1 MASGGPSSGAA
12 GLAHQ
17 PSGLSSERTKISVL
31 GAGAWGTALA
41 QHAARM
47 GHEVL
52 IWALE
57 PEVAKQINEEHEN
70 VTYLKGHKLPPALK
84 ASSDIQEVAAYG
96 EIILMVIPTPF
107 VERTI
112 GQVVDTLSDRSILV
126 SCTKGILNDTL
137 ETPDNILKRVLP
149 PRLHPRLAF
158 LSGPSFAAE
167 VARGNPTAVTVASQ
181 SDDVATRVQEMM
193 STPRFRCYRTHDV
206 TGVELGGAL
215 KNVLAIACG
224 ISDGLGFGSNGRAAL
239 ITRGLD
245 EITRLAVALG
255 ASPLTLAGLSGIGD
269 IVLTC
274 TGDLS
279 RNRTVGVRLGKGEK
293 LDHITAT
300 MGGAV
305 AEGVLTSR
313 SAHHLAQKMGID
325 CPVIEGIYRV
335 IHEGAD
341 PHDVV
346 TQNMSRPL
354 KAEVDPN
361 VAEAAHKAEVP
372 LPAPDAAVPSCTTN
386 C

>member
-1 MASGGPSSGAA
+1 MSG

-17 PSGLSSERTKISVL
+17 PSGLSSERTRVSVL
-31 GAGAWGTALA
+31 GGGAWGTALA
-41 QHAARM
+41 LHAARM

-57 PEVAKQINEEHEN
+57 PEVAKAINEQHEN
-70 VTYLKGHKLPPALK
+70 TTYLKGHQLPHNLR
-84 ASSDIQEVAAYG
+84 ASNDIKEVAGYG
-96 EIILMVIPTPF
+96 ELVLMVIPTPF
-107 VERTI
+107 VERTVSQI
-112 GQVVDTLSDRSILV
+112 EGSVRDDAILV

-137 ETPDNILKRVLP
+137 ETPNEILKRVLP
-149 PRLHPRLAF
+149 PRLHTRLAY

-167 VARGNPTAVTVASQ
+167 VAKEHPTAVTIAAEDDGVAK
-181 SDDVATRVQEMM
+181 RVQELM
-193 STPRFRCYRTHDV
+193 STSRFRCYRTHDV
-206 TGVELGGAL
+206 IGVELGGAL

-224 ISDGLGFGSNGRAAL
+224 ISDGLGFGSNGRAAI

-245 EITRLAVALG
+245 EITRLAVAAG

-279 RNRTVGVRLGKGEK
+279 RNRTVGIRLGKGEK
-293 LDHITAT
+293 LEDITAT

-313 SAHHLAQKMGID
+313 STHHLAQKKGIE
-325 CPVIEGIYRV
+325 CPVLEGIYRV

-341 PHDVV
+341 PVQV
-346 TQNMSRPL
+346 QTENMSRPL
-354 KAEVDPN
+354 KAEVDAR
-361 VAEAAHKAEVP
+361 VAMAAHHAEVP
-372 LPAPDAAVPSCTTN
+372 APPPAPPSQA
-386 C
+386 